1 MAHLHL
7 FNPENDLALADGG
20 RFYTPPP
27 LARAIARDLSTLPL
41 WYARQ
46 GDVVCLPAPD
56 FAASLD
62 VSPALLG
69 QSCRVC
75 SPKRLA
81 GDVDGYTPWGW
92 SREVA
97 QRLLRYGA
105 DPALLPSDTMLQC
118 QREWSHRIRTREVFE
133 YLENCSVDLPDEW
146 PTLFSDEES
155 VARFVSAHERT
166 MLKAPWSGSGK
177 GLCRTRGVYDLVT
190 ARWTQGVLRRQGEV
204 VGEPFW
210 DKESDMAM
218 EFYSDGDRVVFAG
231 YSWFTTDER
240 GAYKG
245 NLLLS
250 DTAIEA
256 RISTRLDIGAVRR
269 VRDCLETFFTRRLAP
284 VYRGYFGVD
293 MMIYRHAG
301 TWALHPCVEINLR
314 MNMGMVSR
322 LFYDRYVAA
331 GSEGLYR
338 VDYFPDA
345 GQLLADHRR
354 RQAEAP
360 LCIDGTRLTSGY
372 LSLNPIGPDTRYR
385 ASVEVWPSVAGDGV

>member
-133 YLENCSVDLPDEW
+133 YLENCSVDLPDE
-146 PTLFSDEES
+146 
-155 VARFVSAHERT
+155 
-166 MLKAPWSGSGK
+166 
-177 GLCRTRGVYDLVT
+177 Y
-190 ARWTQGVLRRQGEV
+190 
-204 VGEPFW
+204 
-210 DKESDMAM
+210 
-218 EFYSDGDRVVFAG
+218 
-231 YSWFTTDER
+231 
-240 GAYKG
+240 
-245 NLLLS
+245 
-250 DTAIEA
+250 
-256 RISTRLDIGAVRR
+256 
-269 VRDCLETFFTRRLAP
+269 
-284 VYRGYFGVD
+284 
-293 MMIYRHAG
+293 
-301 TWALHPCVEINLR
+301 
-314 MNMGMVSR
+314 
-322 LFYDRYVAA
+322 
-331 GSEGLYR
+331 
-338 VDYFPDA
+338 
-345 GQLLADHRR
+345 
-354 RQAEAP
+354 
-360 LCIDGTRLTSGY
+360 LT
-372 LSLNPIGPDTRYR
+372 
-385 ASVEVWPSVAGDGV
+385 